1 MFVDEAELDLL
12 AELELEL
19 LDLFIE
25 LEEEL
30 EPLEPEPDEEPE
42 PVDELEPELLELEE
56 PASSGSNIGTKI
68 ISE

>member
-19 LDLFIE
+19 LDLFVE

-42 PVDELEPELLELEE
+42 PVYELELLELDELD
-56 PASSGSNIGTKI
+56 SSGSNIGTNI